1 MTIGARLKAA
11 RLKAGLTQQ
20 ELADLAFVHRRTIVR
35 LEAIGKRSDSPMLD
49 RVATKLKASPA
60 YIRYGDSSVA

>member
-1 MTIGARLKAA
+1 MTIGARLKTA

-20 ELADLAFVHRRTIVR
+20 ELADKSFVHIRTIRR
-35 LEAIGKRSDSPMLD
+35 LEALGETSNSPVLD
-49 RVATKLKASPA
+49 RIATKLKVSPA